1 MINHIIYVQ
10 KFNKYNYAYKY
21 SNSDHTRAYNKQQDL
36 QSTEQKL
43 NAWQSVSIVTIR
55 TVAMEQVLHKHK
67 LQFNSMFT
75 HTHTSQ
81 GYDDR
86 VSISNWFMMSIW

>member
-1 MINHIIYVQ
+1 MPINIPTVITQEHIIN
-10 KFNKYNYAYKY
+10 NKICNQL
-21 SNSDHTRAYNKQQDL
+21 NKR
-36 QSTEQKL
+36 L

-55 TVAMEQVLHKHK
+55 TVAMERVLHKHK